1 MGSKAPDI
9 QAPDPR
15 LIDANVRALERQ
27 GLQAD
32 RLLGIAEYNLPIQR
46 QQMEQAIA
54 ASKTAE
60 DRAAEQYALAR
71 PMQERLR
78 GLQLGMVQEAQQ
90 FNVPQR
96 AAELRGLA
104 QADIAQATAQAFE
117 QAGRSA
123 GRMGLGA
130 DRMAGSIADR
140 ALQLAQMQVGAAAGT
155 RQQALTEQRGLMD
168 RATNALAGYPA
179 QVTGATS
186 AGAGYGT
193 MGLGLANTG
202 MGGQQA
208 GFGAA
213 GSMYGQQAAGLNQ
226 AYGTQANAYL
236 QGQAQ
241 EGQFWG
247 SLLGAGAT
255 LGAAGLGAWGQVSA
269 AKASDRRLKKDIVR
283 VGRDPRS
290 GLNLYE
296 FAYIND
302 NSGRRYRGVM
312 ADEVEK
318 FDKDAVTYDDLG
330 FASVNYARLGL
341 EMVEV

>member
-1 MGSKAPDI
+1 MGKANV

-15 LIDANVRALERQ
+15 LVEANVRALERQ
-27 GLQAD
+27 GSQAD
-32 RLLGIAEYNLPIQR
+32 RLLDIAEYNLPYQR

-60 DRAAEQYALAR
+60 ARAAEQYALAR

-193 MGLGLANTG
+193 MGLGLTNTG
-202 MGGQQA
+202 AAGQQA

-236 QGQAQ
+236 QGQNIQ
-241 EGQFWG
+241 GEFWG
-247 SLLGAGAT
+247 SLMGAGAR
-255 LGAAGLGAWGQVSA
+255 LGSA
-269 AKASDRRLKKDIVR
+269 AIMSSSDRRLKTDIVR

>member
-1 MGSKAPDI
+1 MGKANV

-15 LIDANVRALERQ
+15 LVEANVRALERQ

-60 DRAAEQYALAR
+60 ERAAEQYALAR

-90 FNVPQR
+90 FNVGQR

-213 GSMYGQQAAGLNQ
+213 GTMYGQTASGYNQ

-255 LGAAGLGAWGQVSA
+255 LGAAGIG
-269 AKASDRRLKKDIVR
+269 KYSDRRLKTDIVR

-312 ADEVEK
+312 ADEVEV